1 MSFIM
6 NNETNRVY
14 QPGWFLSSEKT
25 AIKKTRQIPQ
35 SLATTADNGTKYVPM
50 GTIFPSND
58 ANATGII
65 CEDVDVASGDIPG
78 SVVTS
83 GEVIAERLPVALA
96 ESAKTALEALGF
108 KFVEESMSYT
118 RPY

>member
-6 NNETNRVY
+6 HGLGRTY

-25 AIKKTRQIPQ
+25 AIKKTRQIQQ
-35 SLATTADNGTKYVPM
+35 SIATTADDGTKYVPM
-50 GTIFPSND
+50 GTVIQID
-58 ANATGII
+58 GEVVGILY
-65 CEDVDVASGDIPG
+65 EDIDVTSGDMPG

-83 GEVIAERLPVALA
+83 GEVIESRLPTTLS
-96 ESAKTALEALGF
+96 ESDKTALEALGF
-108 KFVEESMSYT
+108 KFVGESLDFE